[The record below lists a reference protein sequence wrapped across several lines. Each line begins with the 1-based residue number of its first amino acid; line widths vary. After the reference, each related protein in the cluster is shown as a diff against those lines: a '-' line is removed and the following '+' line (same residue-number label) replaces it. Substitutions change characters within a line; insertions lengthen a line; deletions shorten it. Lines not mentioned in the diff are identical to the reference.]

1 MYIAFFETN
10 NYFNFNFIK
19 ININNIFIFFL
30 TLLFFNV
37 MTGILINLKYE
48 KNIDVYSDV
57 KKYMYIYLSLLNI
70 NIIYFFLFNS
80 KVNVFFFLTF
90 FHFLTTFVLITKYI
104 LIDPLKFTLVLSGFS
119 NKNWLKNTI
128 D

>member
-119 NKNWLKNTI
+119 NKN
-128 D
+128 